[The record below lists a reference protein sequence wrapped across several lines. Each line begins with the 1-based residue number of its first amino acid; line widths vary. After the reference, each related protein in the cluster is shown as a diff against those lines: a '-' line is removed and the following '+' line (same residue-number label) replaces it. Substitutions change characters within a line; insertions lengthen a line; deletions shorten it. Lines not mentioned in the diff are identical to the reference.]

1 VKTLPFLTADL
12 PGLPGRLRTIDDDF
26 LVDELPA
33 YELSGVGEH
42 LYLRFEKRG
51 LTTHEAVR
59 RLCRAL
65 DVDPRGAG
73 TAGLKDRHAV
83 TRQWMS
89 VPCRDD
95 ARAQAIGETVE
106 GVRVLTI
113 TRHGNKLRTGHLRG
127 NRFVLRLRDVPE
139 GREAEAGTLLARL
152 AHEGVP
158 NYYGEQRFGR
168 DAQNAADARRF
179 IVDGERPPRDPFR
192 RKLLVSA
199 LQSELFNEVLAARV
213 ADGLLAR
220 AVDGDLLRKEDSGGL
235 FTTDDQA
242 DAEARVA
249 AFEVSATG
257 PMFGARMRWPEREA
271 RAREERVLHEAGLT
285 EAHLE
290 RFARDGEG
298 TRRPLR
304 IRPTDVEA
312 EVAAPGEVVLRFTL
326 PKGAYATVLVRE
338 ITKAEP
344 ESAATSGAGDD
355 SATGDAHPSPD
366 AD

>member
-1 VKTLPFLTADL
+1 MKTLPFLTEDL
-12 PGLPGRLRTIDDDF
+12 PGLPGRLRTTDDDF
-26 LVDELPA
+26 VVDEIPA
-33 YELSGVGEH
+33 YELSGSGEH
-42 LYLRFEKRG
+42 LFLHFEKRG

-95 ARAQAIGETVE
+95 ARAQALGAGVE
-106 GVRVLTI
+106 GVRILAI

-127 NRFVLRLRDVPE
+127 NRFALRLREVPV
-139 GREAEAGTLLARL
+139 GREPEAAVVLARL
-152 AHEGVP
+152 AREGVP

-168 DAQNAADARRF
+168 EARNAADARRF
-179 IVDGERPPRDPFR
+179 IVDGERPPRDAFR

-199 LQSELFNEVLAARV
+199 FQAELFNEVLAARV

-220 AVDGDLLRKEDSGGL
+220 AVDGDLLRKEDTGGL
-235 FTTDDQA
+235 FTTDDHA

-271 RAREERVLHEAGLT
+271 RAREEAVLGAAGLS

-290 RFARDGEG
+290 RYARDGEG

-304 IRPTDVEA
+304 IRPTDAEA
-312 EVAAPGEVVLRFTL
+312 EVVAPGEVVLRFTL

-338 ITKAEP
+338 ITKSEP
-344 ESAATSGAGDD
+344 ELAATPSAGDD
-355 SATGDAHPSPD
+355 AAPDDAPPSPD
-366 AD
+366 AG

>member
-1 VKTLPFLTADL
+1 MNTLPFLTEDL

-33 YELSGVGEH
+33 YELSGSGEH
-42 LYLRFEKRG
+42 LYLNFEKRG
-51 LTTHEAVR
+51 LTTHEAIR
-59 RLCRAL
+59 RICRAL
-65 DVDPRGAG
+65 ELDPRGAG
-73 TAGLKDRHAV
+73 VAGMKDRHAV

-95 ARAQAIGETVE
+95 ARARALGDGVE
-106 GVRVLTI
+106 GVRILTI

-127 NRFVLRLRDVPE
+127 NRFVLRLRGVPE
-139 GREAEAGTLLARL
+139 GREPEAALVLARL
-152 AHEGVP
+152 ARDGVP

-168 DAQNAADARRF
+168 EARNAADARRF
-179 IVDGERPPRDPFR
+179 IVDGERPPRDAFR

-199 LQSELFNEVLAARV
+199 LQSELFNEVLAARIR
-213 ADGLLAR
+213 DGLLAR
-220 AVDGDLLRKEDSGGL
+220 AVDGDLLRKEDTGGL
-235 FTTDDQA
+235 FTTDDHA

-271 RAREERVLHEAGLT
+271 RAREEGVLREAGLT
-285 EAHLE
+285 EEHLE

-304 IRPTDVEA
+304 IQPSDAEA

-338 ITKAEP
+338 ITKTDADP
-344 ESAATSGAGDD
+344 AATPGSGDD
-355 SATGDAHPSPD
+355 AATDDAQPSPD